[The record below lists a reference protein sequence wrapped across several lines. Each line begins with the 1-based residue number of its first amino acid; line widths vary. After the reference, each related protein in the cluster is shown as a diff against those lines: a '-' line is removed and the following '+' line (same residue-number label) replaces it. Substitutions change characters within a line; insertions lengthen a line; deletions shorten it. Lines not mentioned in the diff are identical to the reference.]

1 MIGFDPDGTPRL
13 FSTDPSGTYSA
24 WKANAVGPASTT
36 MREFL
41 EKHYNDEVAASDEA
55 TIKLTIKTLLEV

>member
-1 MIGFDPDGTPRL
+1 
-13 FSTDPSGTYSA
+13 
-24 WKANAVGPASTT
+24 